1 MEGFVLLIFPISVLG
16 LAPNFNMY
24 LLTVKDVLNII
35 HRFIDIKLARFNF
48 GKVKD
53 VIYKR

>member
-1 MEGFVLLIFPISVLG
+1 MEGSVLLIFPISVLG

-35 HRFIDIKLARFNF
+35 RRFINIKLARFNF